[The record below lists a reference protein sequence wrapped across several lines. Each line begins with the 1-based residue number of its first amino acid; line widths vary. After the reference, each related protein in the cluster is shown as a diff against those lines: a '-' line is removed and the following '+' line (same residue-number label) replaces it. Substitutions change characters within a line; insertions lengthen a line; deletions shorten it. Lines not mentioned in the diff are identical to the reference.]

1 MSSRSMFKRFKS
13 NRSQSLTTLLLVAI
27 ILIVVNIIANSFNSH
42 IDLTEEGRFTVT
54 EPTKRLLKSVKDPIL
69 VRVLLDG
76 KFPAGFK
83 RLQAS
88 TREMLEDF
96 HKLNDVIEYKF
107 EDPSVIGNP
116 EEKKKR
122 YEEMAKDGL
131 VPMRLRVVDD
141 KEKTEQYIFP
151 YAILNY
157 HGNDVI
163 VKLLEND
170 VPGMNPEMALNNS
183 IALLEYKLS
192 NAIQKLMENHK
203 PFILFVEGHDELKK
217 EETADLEQTLNAF
230 YRTGRL
236 NLDSITMIPFKDSFN
251 RVDVLVIAKPKTAFS
266 EKQKFQIDQYIMQG
280 GKVIWLIDRLNADL
294 GAMQKSGEM
303 IPTDYPLNIEDQ
315 LFKYGARINPNMVL
329 DMRCAKIPLKVG
341 ASGNAP
347 QMDMFDW
354 YYYPL
359 ASPNDK
365 HPVTKSLDLVWL
377 QFPSSIDTIRTKTDV
392 QKTILLASSKNSRT
406 QFTPTK
412 LNFEILRYR
421 AEPDKFNKGFQPMA
435 VILEGTFQSLY
446 ENRVTTEQTAVLQ
459 QLGLQFAP
467 LSKNTKMLIVA
478 DGDIAR
484 NEYDFKQN
492 AMLPLG
498 YNRFVNYKFAN
509 KDFLQNTIEYMLDD
523 KGIIA
528 ARSKEV
534 KLRLMD
540 KETAD
545 DNATG
550 IRLVNILFP
559 MLLIGLFGMLFMW
572 RRKRRYAI
580 G

>member
-157 HGNDVI
+157 HGNDVV

-203 PFILFVEGHDELKK
+203 PFILFVEGHDELK
-217 EETADLEQTLNAF
+217 ESLN
-230 YRTGRL
+230 G
-236 NLDSITMIPFKDSFN
+236 
-251 RVDVLVIAKPKTAFS
+251 
-266 EKQKFQIDQYIMQG
+266 IM
-280 GKVIWLIDRLNADL
+280 
-294 GAMQKSGEM
+294 
-303 IPTDYPLNIEDQ
+303 
-315 LFKYGARINPNMVL
+315 
-329 DMRCAKIPLKVG
+329 
-341 ASGNAP
+341 
-347 QMDMFDW
+347 
-354 YYYPL
+354 
-359 ASPNDK
+359 
-365 HPVTKSLDLVWL
+365 
-377 QFPSSIDTIRTKTDV
+377 
-392 QKTILLASSKNSRT
+392 
-406 QFTPTK
+406 
-412 LNFEILRYR
+412 
-421 AEPDKFNKGFQPMA
+421 
-435 VILEGTFQSLY
+435 VILSKFK
-446 ENRVTTEQTAVLQ
+446 RPVL
-459 QLGLQFAP
+459 
-467 LSKNTKMLIVA
+467 
-478 DGDIAR
+478 
-484 NEYDFKQN
+484 
-492 AMLPLG
+492 
-498 YNRFVNYKFAN
+498 
-509 KDFLQNTIEYMLDD
+509 
-523 KGIIA
+523 
-528 ARSKEV
+528 
-534 KLRLMD
+534 
-540 KETAD
+540 
-545 DNATG
+545 
-550 IRLVNILFP
+550 
-559 MLLIGLFGMLFMW
+559 
-572 RRKRRYAI
+572 
-580 G
+580 

>member
-1 MSSRSMFKRFKS
+1 MFKRFKS
-13 NRSQSLTTLLLVAI
+13 NRTQSVLTIALVAV
-27 ILIVVNIIANSFNSH
+27 ILVVVNIISNSFNSH
-42 IDLTEEGRFTVT
+42 IDLTEEGRFTLT
-54 EPTKRLLKSVKDPIL
+54 EPTKNLLQSVKDPVL

-88 TREMLEDF
+88 TREILEDF
-96 HKLNDVIEYKF
+96 HKLNSVVEYKF
-107 EDPSVIGNP
+107 EDPSVIGNN

-151 YAILNY
+151 YAIVNY
-157 HGNDVI
+157 HGNEVI

-192 NAIQKLMENHK
+192 NAVQKLLNNRK
-203 PFILFVEGHDELKK
+203 PNILFVEGHNELKR
-217 EETADLEQTLNAF
+217 EETADLEQTLSAF
-230 YRTGRL
+230 YKLGRL
-236 NLDSITMIPFKDSFN
+236 NLDSITLIPFDDINN

-266 EKQKFQIDQYIMQG
+266 EKQKFQLDHYIMQG

-294 GAMQKSGEM
+294 AGMQQTGEM
-303 IPTDYPLNIEDQ
+303 LPVDYPLNIEDQ

-329 DMRCAKIPLKVG
+329 DLRCAKIPLKVG
-341 ASGNAP
+341 ANGNAP

-354 YYYPL
+354 YYHPL
-359 ASPNDK
+359 ASPNEA

-377 QFPSSIDTIRTKTDV
+377 QFPASIDTIRTKTDIR
-392 QKTILLASSKNSRT
+392 KTILLASSKASRA

-412 LNFEILRYR
+412 LNFEILRYK
-421 AEPDKFNKGFQPMA
+421 AEPDKFNKGFQPLA
-435 VILEGTFQSLY
+435 VMLEGTFSSLF

-459 QLGLQFAP
+459 QLGQQFTP
-467 LSKNTKMLIVA
+467 LSKPTKMLVVA

-484 NEYDFKQN
+484 NDYDFKQN

-509 KDFLQNTIEYMLDD
+509 KDFLQNAIEYMLDD

-528 ARSKEV
+528 ARGKEV

-540 KETAD
+540 KEMAT
-545 DNATG
+545 DNANV
-550 IRLVNILFP
+550 IRLANILLP
-559 MLLIGLFGMLFMW
+559 LLLIGAFGLFFMW
-572 RRKRRYAI
+572 RRKKQFAI
-580 G
+580 

>member
-1 MSSRSMFKRFKS
+1 MFKKFKS
-13 NRSQSLTTLLLVAI
+13 NRTQSLITLLLVAV
-27 ILIVVNIIANSFNSH
+27 ILIVVNIIANNFNSH
-42 IDLTEEGRFTVT
+42 IDLSEEGRFTLT
-54 EPTKRLLKSVKDPIL
+54 EPTERLLKTVKDPIL

-96 HKLNDVIEYKF
+96 HKLNGVVEYKF
-107 EDPSVIGNP
+107 EDPSVIGDA

-122 YEEMAKDGL
+122 YEEMAKEGL

-157 HGNDVI
+157 HGNDVV

-192 NAIQKLMENHK
+192 NAIQKLMDNHK
-203 PFILFVEGHDELKK
+203 PYILFVEGHDELKK

-230 YRTGRL
+230 YKTGRL

-251 RVDVLVIAKPKTAFS
+251 RVDILVIAKPKTAFS

-294 GAMQKSGEM
+294 AGMQKTGEM
-303 IPTDYPLNIEDQ
+303 LPVDYPLNIEDQ

-329 DMRCAKIPLKVG
+329 DLRCAKIPLKVG
-341 ASGNAP
+341 ANGNAP

-354 YYYPL
+354 YYFPL
-359 ASPNDK
+359 ASPNDV
-365 HPVTKSLDLVWL
+365 HPVSKSLDLVWL
-377 QFPSSIDTIRTKTDV
+377 QFPASVDTIRTKTDIK
-392 QKTILLASSKNSRT
+392 KTILLASSKASRA

-412 LNFEILRYR
+412 LNFEILRYK
-421 AEPDKFNKGFQPMA
+421 AEPDKFNKGFQPLA
-435 VILEGTFQSLY
+435 VMLEGTFSSLF
-446 ENRVTTEQTAVLQ
+446 ENRVTTEQTTVLQ
-459 QLGLQFAP
+459 QLGLQYTP
-467 LSKNTKMLIVA
+467 LSKNTKMLVVA

-509 KDFLQNTIEYMLDD
+509 KDFLLNAIEYMLDD

-528 ARSKEV
+528 ARGKEV
-534 KLRLMD
+534 KLRLLD
-540 KETAD
+540 KEMANE
-545 DNATG
+545 NATL
-550 IRLVNILFP
+550 IRVINIVLP
-559 MLLIGLFGMLFMW
+559 LALIGLFGFLFMW
-572 RRKRRYAI
+572 LRKRRFAV
-580 G
+580 